1 MAIATADSARITA
14 DTIWVSADGYYGSM
28 YYDFHDGGGFRTDF
42 EDERK
47 AKAERKKH
55 VQDLYERVIE
65 GRTSEPVEI
74 AQLVAPYV
82 RNPASDAPSID
93 WDKML
98 RSVDRAQALRERL
111 IALDDEDVLQFLI

>member
-1 MAIATADSARITA
+1 
-14 DTIWVSADGYYGSM
+14 
-28 YYDFHDGGGFRTDF
+28 
-42 EDERK
+42 
-47 AKAERKKH
+47 
-55 VQDLYERVIE
+55 LYERVIE

-111 IALDDEDVLQFLI
+111 IALDDEDVLQFLL